1 MIDNIIPISQMEEPW
16 LRRVKT
22 LSLSK
27 TLGSGTDTENTQLRL
42 GQKDSKQ
49 QETGLQ
55 RKFLKELKNLIGLT
69 MLGGFFSSGREF
81 EEELGYKE
89 KQATEKAKHLCHKK
103 TRNYSTL

>member
-1 MIDNIIPISQMEEPW
+1 MLGTGGGAEDTS
-16 LRRVKT
+16 VKNTHPCTAELT
-22 LSLSK
+22 LYK
-27 TLGSGTDTENTQLRL
+27 

-49 QETGLQ
+49 HETGLQ
-55 RKFLKELKNLIGLT
+55 RKILKELKNLIGLT

-103 TRNYSTL
+103 NT